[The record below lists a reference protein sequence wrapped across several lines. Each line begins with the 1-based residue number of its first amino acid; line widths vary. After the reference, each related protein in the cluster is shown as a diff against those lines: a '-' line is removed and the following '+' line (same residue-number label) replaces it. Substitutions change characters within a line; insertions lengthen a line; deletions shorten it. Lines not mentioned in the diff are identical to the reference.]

1 MQIPYLEN
9 KTGTSFPSYMSRIA
23 VARRLRRDQTHAEA
37 RLWTLVRGRRLAD
50 AKFRRQVPIGRYVAD
65 FVCLEARL
73 IIEIDGG
80 AHDAEEAQLKDL
92 ERTAV
97 LESFVYHLIRFSN
110 GQVLNA
116 PGEVCDVIVA
126 TLRAARA

>member
-1 MQIPYLEN
+1 
-9 KTGTSFPSYMSRIA
+9 MSRTEL
-23 VARRLRRDQTHAEA
+23 ARRLRRDQTQAEA
-37 RLWTLVRGRRLAD
+37 RFWTLVRGRRLAD

-73 IIEIDGG
+73 IVEIDGG
-80 AHDAEEAQLKDL
+80 SHDPEEAQLKDL

-97 LESFVYHLIRFSN
+97 LESLGYHLIRFSN

-116 PGEVCDVIVA
+116 PDEVRDTIIA